1 MALILIIG
9 NKNYSSWSLRPWLVL
24 KQSGLEFS
32 EVRIP
37 LDLPDTTDRIRKY
50 SPSGRVPVLRHNE
63 LTVWESLAICEY
75 IAELAPD
82 RQLWPADAAAR
93 AVARAVSAEMH
104 SGFSDLR
111 SQMPVDC
118 RARRPRTA
126 TSAVQRDIDRICNLW
141 QTCRQEFG
149 GTGDFLFGNFSIAD
163 AMYAPVATRFVTY
176 AVPLPPIAQAY
187 VDSLW
192 QLPGMQEW
200 LTAAAAEAEVIDTD
214 QDAFRNRNSD

>member
-24 KQSGLEFS
+24 RQSGLEFA

-37 LDLPDTTDRIRKY
+37 LDQPDTRDRIRQY
-50 SPSGRVPVLRHNE
+50 SPSSRVPALRHDD

-82 RQLWPADAAAR
+82 RPLWPADAPAR

-118 RARRPRTA
+118 RARRPQTA
-126 TSAVQRDIDRICNLW
+126 TPAVQRDIDRIVELW
-141 QTCRQEFG
+141 QTCRQQFG
-149 GTGDFLFGNFSIAD
+149 KTGDFLFGDFSIAD
-163 AMYAPVATRFVTY
+163 AMYAPVVTRFVTY

-187 VDSLW
+187 VEAIE
-192 QLPGMQEW
+192 QFPAMQEW
-200 LTAAAAEAEVIDTD
+200 LTAAAAEPEVLTLP
-214 QDAFRNRNSD
+214 

>member
-24 KQSGLEFS
+24 KQSGLEFE

-37 LDLPDTTDRIRKY
+37 LDLPDTTEQISAY
-50 SPSGRVPVLRHNE
+50 SPSGRVPALQHDG
-63 LTVWESLAICEY
+63 LTLWESLAICEY

-82 RQLWPADAAAR
+82 RHLWPAEAAAR

-104 SGFSDLR
+104 SGFSSLR

-118 RARRPRTA
+118 RARRPQTA
-126 TSAVQRDIDRICNLW
+126 TPAVQRDIDRICNLW
-141 QTCRQEFG
+141 QTCRQNFG
-149 GTGDFLFGNFSIAD
+149 GTGDFLFSSFSIAD

-187 VDSLW
+187 VDALW
-192 QLPGMQEW
+192 QLPAMQEW
-200 LTAAAAEAEVIDTD
+200 LAAAAAETEVIDTD
-214 QDAFRNRNSD
+214 QDAFRDRNSD